1 MTTVKSN
8 SGTSNTGS
16 ITSLWARLD
25 EIAEIM
31 FPRATIPI
39 VPKKTRVKR
48 VKRSGISTG
57 KNTKN
62 INSVNNSR
70 QDITR
75 RLASNFPK
83 YIDEGNIGASNNP
96 STVPCSISL
105 LYVRD
110 KENIPAKKND
120 IQIIGD
126 ASWFSE
132 KSMIEKANL
141 KDAIIIKDNIR

>member
-75 RLASNFPK
+75 RLASNFP
-83 YIDEGNIGASNNP
+83 
-96 STVPCSISL
+96 
-105 LYVRD
+105 R
-110 KENIPAKKND
+110 
-120 IQIIGD
+120 
-126 ASWFSE
+126 
-132 KSMIEKANL
+132 
-141 KDAIIIKDNIR
+141 